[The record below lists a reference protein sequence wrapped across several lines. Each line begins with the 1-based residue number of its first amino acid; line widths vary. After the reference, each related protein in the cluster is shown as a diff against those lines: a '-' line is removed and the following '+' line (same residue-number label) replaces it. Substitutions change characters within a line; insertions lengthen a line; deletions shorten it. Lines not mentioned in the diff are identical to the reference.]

1 MVEDR
6 EFDDGMMKEEG
17 RGREDEKLMRGCRR
31 KKKGKF
37 SHLKSDRQAISNDCP
52 GTCSWALQNEFV
64 EASNLNLKL
73 ITSRL

>member
-31 KKKGKF
+31 KKRANF
-37 SHLKSDRQAISNDCP
+37 LTSNQTDRQSQMIVL
-52 GTCSWALQNEFV
+52 ALAV
-64 EASNLNLKL
+64 GLYKMNLL
-73 ITSRL
+73 RLRTLT